1 MSTKE
6 HVVLATMVS
15 GTRGTVAAID
25 GGGGLAK
32 RLNAIGIRI
41 GAELVVTSKQYMRG
55 PLTVKIGNAQVA
67 IGFGMASKILVE
79 PKHPESSS
87 KES

>member
-6 HVVLATMVS
+6 HVALATMVS

-55 PLTVKIGNAQVA
+55 PLTVKIGHAQVA
-67 IGFGMASKILVE
+67 IGFGMASKILMGLE
-79 PKHPESSS
+79 PGEKS
-87 KES
+87 